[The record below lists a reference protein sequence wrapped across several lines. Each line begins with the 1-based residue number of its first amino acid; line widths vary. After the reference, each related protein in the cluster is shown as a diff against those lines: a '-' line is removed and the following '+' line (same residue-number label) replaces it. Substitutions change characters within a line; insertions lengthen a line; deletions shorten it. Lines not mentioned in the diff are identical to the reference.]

1 MKIMNEKL
9 DELRILLNDLE
20 TLVYT
25 LSGSFRKNSLDGS
38 GTVKEQINRYKTLG
52 LDIQSVMT
60 EIAEKYGDDIN
71 PSCD

>member
-9 DELRILLNDLE
+9 DELRILSSDLD
-20 TLVYT
+20 TLIYI
-25 LSGSFRKNSLDGS
+25 LSGIIRKASLDGN

>member
-25 LSGSFRKNSLDGS
+25 LSGSLRKTSLDGS
-38 GTVKEQINRYKTLG
+38 GTVKEQINHYKTLG
-52 LDIQSVMT
+52 LDIQFVMT